1 MRKSIKLSVMA
12 FLAGLMLVSCGSQ
25 GYTLSGV
32 SRTRVLIDRSW
43 DVPNAE
49 AQAFMAPYSHT
60 VDSLMGPV
68 VGKTAHYMSAHQ
80 PESNLTNMM
89 ADMLVWAAG
98 RYGEKPAF
106 GIYNFGGIRAALSE
120 GNVTIGDAT
129 AVAPFENKICF
140 LTMKGSVVTELFR
153 QIAAQGG
160 HPISGSVRMQMTKGG
175 ELVSATIGGKEIDP
189 DADYRVATI
198 DYVAQGNDHLTAF
211 LKATDLKMPGAE
223 EDNTRYLLM
232 EYFRDAASR
241 GEAVSSKVEGRIT
254 IVE

>member
-1 MRKSIKLSVMA
+1 MA
-12 FLAGLMLVSCGSQ
+12 FFAGLLLASCGSHS
-25 GYTLSGV
+25 YTLMGV
-32 SRTRVLIDRSW
+32 DRTRVLIDRSW

-49 AQAFMAPYSHT
+49 AQTFLAPYSHT
-60 VDSLMGPV
+60 VDNLMGPV
-68 VGKTAHYMSAHQ
+68 VGKTAHYMAAHQ
-80 PESNLTNMM
+80 PESNLTNLM
-89 ADMLVWAAG
+89 ADMLVWAAD

-106 GIYNFGGIRAALSE
+106 GLYNFGGIRAALSE

-140 LTMKGSVVTELFR
+140 VTMKGSVVTELFR

-160 HPISGSVRMQMTKGG
+160 HPISAAVRMQITKDGK
-175 ELVSATIGGKEIDP
+175 LVSATIGGKEIDP
-189 DADYRVATI
+189 EADYRVATI

-211 LKATDLKMPGAE
+211 LKATDLKTPGAE
-223 EDNTRYLLM
+223 QDNTRFLLM
-232 EYFRDAASR
+232 EYFGDAASR